1 MIAIKLFQLWGILLL
16 MMNYIIQELS
26 ILKKKYLSKKVNF
39 DILNKKV
46 NIMIYKKANKINN

>member
-46 NIMIYKKANKINN
+46 NIMIYKKANQINN